1 MLYFLQVFLN
11 FANRQTDGMSDND
24 LQTSSVQESSSTS
37 LENLSE
43 EWSGTPNDAFM
54 WGKSS
59 MERTYPGSGGHYTS
73 FPAGFFHRNTAL
85 RVNLNAVSRD
95 KLHVG
100 SQLQENLSG
109 VQGNNNNR
117 EWIGHGLRI
126 TTSNDFTT
134 GPITNFYE

>member
-1 MLYFLQVFLN
+1 MFLN

-24 LQTSSVQESSSTS
+24 LQTPSVQESSSTS
-37 LENLSE
+37 LEDLSE

-59 MERTYPGSGGHYTS
+59 MERTYPGSGGHHTS
-73 FPAGFFHRNTAL
+73 FPTGFFHRNIAL
-85 RVNLNAVSRD
+85 PLDLNTVSKD

-100 SQLQENLSG
+100 SQLQENLSE

-117 EWIGHGLRI
+117 EWIRHGLRI